1 MSLLESDQESIF
13 KSAAVEVAAARLD
26 AGPDALRALSAWLS
40 SGERARAAR
49 FRLDRDRRR
58 YIVARARLRQ
68 YLALRLGMPPQSV
81 RFVYGG
87 NGKPALARDAA
98 AADWRFNV
106 SHCGDLAVFA
116 FSLGSDV
123 GIDLEAIHPLAEA
136 DDIAARFFS
145 RRESEAYL
153 ELAPRD
159 KPLGFFNCWTRKEA
173 FLKALGK
180 GLSLPLGHF
189 DVSLAPGEPAR
200 LLRVRDAPEAPA
212 LWRLDSFSP
221 LPGFIAA
228 LASRRH

>member
-1 MSLLESDQESIF
+1 
-13 KSAAVEVAAARLD
+13 
-26 AGPDALRALSAWLS
+26 
-40 SGERARAAR
+40 
-49 FRLDRDRRR
+49 
-58 YIVARARLRQ
+58 
-68 YLALRLGMPPQSV
+68 
-81 RFVYGG
+81 
-87 NGKPALARDAA
+87 
-98 AADWRFNV
+98 
-106 SHCGDLAVFA
+106 VFA